1 MFIREITKKNPN
13 SPKIF
18 TYHRLVEAIR
28 VQDKARQR
36 VVLELGTL
44 DLPRERWKD
53 LANRIEELLNGRGP
67 RLLPLSEEI
76 ELLAVTYAQRIRR
89 KQRKDQ
95 ESVIQPTEQSFLSV
109 DINSI
114 ETEKPRSIGAEHAGL
129 AAVEALGFGDIFKQ
143 LDFSKTETDLA
154 KLLIV
159 GRLVH
164 PSSERELKSYAQEH
178 SAIDLLLGTDFSHIG
193 QNALY
198 RTSDLLLTHKDALE
212 DFLRIRTKKMLSLS
226 ETILLYDLTN
236 TYFEG
241 AVAQSTKTAR
251 GWSKEQR
258 YDRPL
263 MTLGLVLDEHGFVKC
278 SRILAGNVSEAKTLL
293 DAVAALRQDAGQTT
307 LPVAKPTIV
316 IDAGIA
322 TEENCAALKQAGFS
336 YLAVSRKKPDAFEKE
351 PLEEIK
357 QGVFVRSFQQGDEV
371 FVYCRSEGKNVKE
384 EGIVAKMRE
393 KMEAALTA
401 LSVGIEQRNKLKKYD
416 KIMERIGRLRERH
429 GRVSKG
435 YDITVKEQ
443 DGLAIEIIWT
453 FDASKLSK
461 PYDGSYFLRTD
472 RTDLAAGQ
480 LWSLYTMLTLVEDSF
495 RCLKSE
501 LGLRPIHH
509 RKEERIDAHI
519 FISVLAYHLLSY
531 IQYRCKRSGL
541 QHRWP
546 TLRQELCSHS
556 LVVTTLTKQGGG
568 SVSMRYCTTPGATE
582 KAVYSALGITA
593 TPLKKTKAHQQM

>member
-1 MFIREITKKNPN
+1 MFIREIKKKNPN

-18 TYHRLVEAIR
+18 TYHRLVEAFR
-28 VQDKARQR
+28 VQDKTRQR
-36 VVLELGTL
+36 VVLELGRL
-44 DLPRERWKD
+44 DLPRERWND
-53 LANRIEELLNGRGP
+53 LANRIEELVTGRGP
-67 RLLPLSEEI
+67 RLVPLPEEI
-76 ELLAVTYAQRIRR
+76 ELLALTYAQRIRR

-95 ESVIQPTEQSFLSV
+95 ESAIPPTEQDFQSV

-114 ETEKPRSIGAEHAGL
+114 VTEKPRSIGAEHAGL
-129 AAVEALGFGDIFKQ
+129 AAMEALGFGDIFKK

-154 KLLIV
+154 MLLIV

-164 PSSERELKSYAQEH
+164 PSSERELKSYAQNH
-178 SAIDLLLGTDFSHIG
+178 SAIDQLLGTDFSHIG

-198 RTSDLLLTHKDALE
+198 RASDVLLSHKDALE
-212 DFLRIRTKKMLSLS
+212 DFLRRRTKKLLSLS

-241 AVAQSTKTAR
+241 AASQSSKTAR

-263 MTLGLVLDEHGFVKC
+263 MTLGLVLDEHGFVKR
-278 SRILAGNVSEAKTLL
+278 SRILAGNVCEAKTLL
-293 DAVAALRQDAGQTT
+293 DAVAALRQDADQPT
-307 LPVAKPTIV
+307 LPVTKPTVV

-322 TEENCAALKQAGFS
+322 TEENCTALKQAGFS
-336 YLAVSRKKPDAFEKE
+336 YLAVSRKKPDAFDLE

-357 QGVFVRSFQQGDEV
+357 QGVFARSFQQGDEV

-401 LSVGIEQRNKLKKYD
+401 LAAGIEQRGKVKKYD

-435 YDITVKEQ
+435 YDIIVKEQ
-443 DGLAIEIIWT
+443 DGLAVEITWT
-453 FDASKLSK
+453 FDACKLSK

-509 RKEERIDAHI
+509 RKEERIDAHL
-519 FISVLAYHLLSY
+519 FISVLAYHLLNY
-531 IQYRCKRSGL
+531 IQYCCRKAGIQKRWS
-541 QHRWP
+541 
-546 TLRQELCSHS
+546 TLRPELCSHK
-556 LVVTTLTKQGGG
+556 LVVTTLAKQGGG
-568 SVSMRYCTTPGATE
+568 SISMSYCTNPGSTE
-582 KAVYSALGITA
+582 MAVYSALGITA

>member
-1 MFIREITKKNPN
+1 MFIREIKKKNPN

-18 TYHRLVEAIR
+18 TYHRLVESFR
-28 VQDKARQR
+28 VQDKTRQR
-36 VVLELGTL
+36 VVLDLGTL
-44 DLPRERWKD
+44 NLPRERWND
-53 LANRIEELLNGRGP
+53 LANRIEELVIGRGP
-67 RLLPLSEEI
+67 RLVPLPEDI
-76 ELLAVTYAQRIRR
+76 ELLAVSYAQRIQQ
-89 KQRKDQ
+89 KKRKDQ
-95 ESVIQPTEQSFLSV
+95 ESAITPTEQDFQSV

-114 ETEKPRSIGAEHAGL
+114 ETERPRSIGAEHAGL
-129 AAVEALGFGDIFKQ
+129 AAMEALGFGEIFKK
-143 LDFSKTETDLA
+143 LDFSKAETDLA

-164 PSSERELKSYAQEH
+164 PSSERELKSYAQSH

-198 RTSDLLLTHKDALE
+198 RTSDILLSHKDALE
-212 DFLRIRTKKMLSLS
+212 DFLRLRAKKLLSLS

-241 AVAQSTKTAR
+241 SASKSSKAAR

-263 MTLGLVLDEHGFVKC
+263 ITLGLVLDEHGFIKC
-278 SRILAGNVSEAKTLL
+278 SRILAGNVCEAKTLL
-293 DAVAALRQDAGQTT
+293 DAVAALRKDAGQTT
-307 LPVAKPTIV
+307 LPVMKPTVV

-322 TEENCAALKQAGFS
+322 TEENCAALRQAGFS
-336 YLAVSRKKPDAFEKE
+336 YLAVSRKKPDAFDPE
-351 PLEEIK
+351 PMEEIK

-371 FVYCRSEGKNVKE
+371 FVYCRSEKKNAKE
-384 EGIVAKMRE
+384 SGIVEKMRK
-393 KMEAALTA
+393 KMEEALTA
-401 LSVGIEQRNKLKKYD
+401 LAAGIAKRDKLKKYD

-435 YDITVKEQ
+435 FNIVVKEQ
-443 DGLAIEIIWT
+443 DSIAVEISWT

-472 RTDLAAGQ
+472 RTDLAAGK

-509 RKEERIDAHI
+509 RKEERIDGHL
-519 FISVLAYHLLSY
+519 FIAVLAYHLLSY
-531 IQYRCKRSGL
+531 IQYRCRNLGI
-541 QHRWP
+541 QERWS
-546 TLRQELCSHS
+546 TLRPELCSHK
-556 LVVTTLTKQGGG
+556 LVVTTLAKEGGG
-568 SVSMRYCTTPGATE
+568 SISMRYCTTPGTKE
-582 KAVYSALGITA
+582 KAVYAALGITA
-593 TPLKKTKAHQQM
+593 VPLRKSKVQLQM